1 MDRFWAMIRWGASLG
16 TSVLF
21 GLVFFL
27 SLTDLKTGS
36 GVPLLVYS
44 GLIAA
49 GAGWIGNLILVWI
62 AVSVQ
67 KGKVPFPKWI
77 GTVLSWSGTAL
88 LILLPGA
95 HHTVLPWLF
104 AVTVGCAMLAL
115 NFRQNLIFV
124 GLLGLSAIASDFW
137 IRPRMDI
144 SVFLLIL
151 VIMIGAAGVIHFLY
165 RELTAARNEMSQLRR
180 EVGYLTQTNVR
191 LQNHAV
197 QEREMILGGERE
209 RIAREFHDTLGHTLT
224 GLVVKLQAIQSLVRL
239 DPDRVIEEIDGS
251 CALVREALREARL
264 TVSALRDPVSQVI
277 RGSMLWLT
285 LCETFAK
292 CTGITIQTDFEE
304 EFDTVDD
311 VTNAVVYRFIQEA
324 LTNAY
329 RHGEATLI
337 DVAVWWR
344 RNELRVRVSDNGHGT
359 NGLQEGFGITGIRER
374 VSELK
379 GQVGWKSEY
388 GKGFDI
394 AIIIPCSRGEA
405 SGQNTSVDCG

>member
-1 MDRFWAMIRWGASLG
+1 MPACLAVLVLLAVLNSWLAFKGPYFLLYGVVLVVAV
-16 TSVLF
+16 TLF
-21 GLVFFL
+21 GVLERHRQFRL
-27 SLTDLKTGS
+27 RQQQRSQEE
-36 GVPLLVYS
+36 
-44 GLIAA
+44 IA
-49 GAGWIGNLILVWI
+49 
-62 AVSVQ
+62 Q
-67 KGKVPFPKWI
+67 
-77 GTVLSWSGTAL
+77 
-88 LILLPGA
+88 
-95 HHTVLPWLF
+95 
-104 AVTVGCAMLAL
+104 LA
-115 NFRQNLIFV
+115 QMV
-124 GLLGLSAIASDFW
+124 
-137 IRPRMDI
+137 
-144 SVFLLIL
+144 
-151 VIMIGAAGVIHFLY
+151 
-165 RELTAARNEMSQLRR
+165 
-180 EVGYLTQTNVR
+180 
-191 LQNHAV
+191 
-197 QEREMILGGERE
+197 ERE